1 MRPREE
7 AQHGYTT
14 LEADGTYD
22 LKGSTDGRKT
32 PEYFPGIKKTILDQA
47 PSPQIQLHPYTP
59 PSVTLP
65 CSGDHSDHC
74 KDYEEEMKNGRQMI
88 LSQSD
93 KEDLM
98 EQLEY
103 DCDFLASQG
112 IMDYSMLV
120 GRFFVKCP
128 VTENAHGELEKPY
141 FLAGMVEIKVTPTLQ
156 RPRDDPHTCPRLRLP
171 SPRMCLQRCCES
183 TQLHWNSL
191 CK

>member
-1 MRPREE
+1 MYQQFYYFLVMANVRPREE

-32 PEYFPGIKKTILDQA
+32 PEYFPGIKKTILDQ
-47 PSPQIQLHPYTP
+47 
-59 PSVTLP
+59 
-65 CSGDHSDHC
+65 
-74 KDYEEEMKNGRQMI
+74 DYEEEMKNGRQMI

-112 IMDYSMLV
+112 LMDYSMLV

-183 TQLHWNSL
+183 TQLNWNSL